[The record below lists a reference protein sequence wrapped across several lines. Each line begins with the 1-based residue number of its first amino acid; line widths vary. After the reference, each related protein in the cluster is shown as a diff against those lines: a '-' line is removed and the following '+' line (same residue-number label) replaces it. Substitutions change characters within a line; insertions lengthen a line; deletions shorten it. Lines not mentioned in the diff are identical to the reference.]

1 MKGEEKR
8 KILNVS
14 VCQPSLRQRISEYG
28 SARGKKKQK
37 NKTLSKRDLIF
48 IFPKFCFTAMLLLS
62 HFVSLPGDDGK
73 GGGSSALHLQTPAA
87 IGQ

>member
-1 MKGEEKR
+1 MSLDRREGGWGGEPKQNLVKE
-8 KILNVS
+8 
-14 VCQPSLRQRISEYG
+14 G
-28 SARGKKKQK
+28 S
-37 NKTLSKRDLIF
+37 NIY
-48 IFPKFCFTAMLLLS
+48 FPCFCFAAVLLLS